1 MRVHQLPFNQ
11 GNTRQIMYCII
22 NPLWNNI
29 SAPTINGVNIVRMV
43 LTILLIADM
52 PTLILVETV
61 ANMDI

>member
-11 GNTRQIMYCII
+11 GNTRQITYHVI

-29 SAPTINGVNIVRMV
+29 SAPTINVVR
-43 LTILLIADM
+43 ILLIANT
-52 PTLILVETV
+52 PTLILVKTV